1 MIGSQKLENWH
12 VPTYRDHAIV
22 LHSHLL
28 GEADR
33 IVTFL
38 TKEYGKVRAVAK
50 GVRKSTSRFGARLDP
65 LNLVEIQFAEGKNLD
80 IVSQVLIV
88 GAYGSELAGNYEAW
102 TVGCAMAEMADK
114 LVVEEGEKSLQQFLL
129 LLAGLK
135 SLTEETLETDIV
147 LNTFM
152 IRSIAIA
159 GWSSSY
165 SECARCHEPGPHSWY
180 AITHGGVLC
189 TECKVPG
196 SSSPGSE
203 VIDYLA
209 HLLTGNWDSAAHT
222 DEKTRKTAGS
232 LLAAQFQWHIER
244 EVRSLKHVQTA
255 RKVK

>member
-1 MIGSQKLENWH
+1 

-22 LHSHLL
+22 LHTHLL

-38 TKEYGKVRAVAK
+38 TKEHGKVRAVAR
-50 GVRKSTSRFGARLDP
+50 GIRKSTSRFGARLDP

-88 GAYGSELAGNYEAW
+88 GAYGSELSGRYEAW
-102 TVGCAMAEMADK
+102 TVGCAMAEMTDK
-114 LVVEEGEKSLQQFLL
+114 LVVEEGEKSVQQFLL

-135 SLTEETLETDIV
+135 SLTEDSIDIDII

-152 IRSIAIA
+152 VRSIAIA

-165 SECARCHEPGPHSWY
+165 SECAQCHEPGPHSWY
-180 AITHGGVLC
+180 SLTHGGVLC
-189 TECKVPG
+189 TNCKVPG
-196 SSSPGSE
+196 SSAPGGE

-209 HLLTGNWDSAAHT
+209 HLLTGNWEVAKRA

-232 LLAAQFQWHIER
+232 LIAAQLQWHLER
-244 EVRSLKHVQTA
+244 EVRSLKHVQGA